1 MMQAYINAGDF
12 KFTKRIK
19 SAFHV
24 NIRFYLIYVVVGFF
38 GLIYLI
44 AGNGY
49 TRPRIQD
56 FVMAMANSWGL
67 LLVIVF
73 MGYGLV
79 DGPRKLW
86 FSGNVK
92 RRLHQLY
99 AKASR
104 VKEEC
109 IDSEL
114 EFKDLAKVMNTVSHQ
129 TSPRDTNLRGLVD
142 QTVQRFPFVLRPEY
156 STRDSSTV
164 IPRTVTEEYLV
175 KLNKDMILAV
185 RMKDR
190 RLALWKNLLTEALY
204 LQDVISNRDNT
215 DRRFH
220 SNLRKSKEPTT
231 WTEIQARLEWWWVIH
246 LRSLACRGTAVV
258 FLVASVCI
266 LWSELTFNVQKPVIS
281 IVALALR
288 ACDNNYAAVEL
299 LSFFTLMYMC
309 LCVYTSL
316 FKIRFFNLYLLI
328 PNHHTDANSLL
339 WFTGYMCKMMAPLCY
354 NYINLA
360 YNYVHA
366 ENQPDGQGQPTMERF
381 SVFSEFM
388 GMADLVP
395 FLGTFTDWFPV
406 VILLPAILVLFN
418 MQGWCLGLCGVKN
431 PEEDDHDG
439 GQDLEGLGGQGRIL
453 LDSDVADGKA
463 LIAEERNIIERSLHS
478 EIGLQ
483 RGFMNRAR
491 NALGAYTTKYR
502 RAGSPDS
509 FEDASVHGSRGRS
522 TPLSTTL
529 RQERDRRI
537 EEILSGRTTP
547 NSARSTP
554 SIVSDDGENGPGVKT
569 NLISFGDTVK
579 QKLGGLFGGKGYS
592 SVEGSVSPTKPDE
605 QPLHHQQNG
614 TPGGRRVIGRM
625 ANSNPSSVRHMPT
638 TTLTDAIRSRSPSPN
653 PFVKTNPLW
662 MRGDNVTN
670 LANSSVSP
678 FARFED
684 NDSAR

>member
-1 MMQAYINAGDF
+1 
-12 KFTKRIK
+12 
-19 SAFHV
+19 
-24 NIRFYLIYVVVGFF
+24 
-38 GLIYLI
+38 
-44 AGNGY
+44 
-49 TRPRIQD
+49 
-56 FVMAMANSWGL
+56 
-67 LLVIVF
+67 
-73 MGYGLV
+73 
-79 DGPRKLW
+79 
-86 FSGNVK
+86 
-92 RRLHQLY
+92 
-99 AKASR
+99 
-104 VKEEC
+104 
-109 IDSEL
+109 
-114 EFKDLAKVMNTVSHQ
+114 
-129 TSPRDTNLRGLVD
+129 
-142 QTVQRFPFVLRPEY
+142 
-156 STRDSSTV
+156 
-164 IPRTVTEEYLV
+164 
-175 KLNKDMILAV
+175 
-185 RMKDR
+185 
-190 RLALWKNLLTEALY
+190 
-204 LQDVISNRDNT
+204 
-215 DRRFH
+215 
-220 SNLRKSKEPTT
+220 
-231 WTEIQARLEWWWVIH
+231 
-246 LRSLACRGTAVV
+246 
-258 FLVASVCI
+258 
-266 LWSELTFNVQKPVIS
+266 
-281 IVALALR
+281 
-288 ACDNNYAAVEL
+288 
-299 LSFFTLMYMC
+299 
-309 LCVYTSL
+309 
-316 FKIRFFNLYLLI
+316 
-328 PNHHTDANSLL
+328 
-339 WFTGYMCKMMAPLCY
+339 MMAPLCY